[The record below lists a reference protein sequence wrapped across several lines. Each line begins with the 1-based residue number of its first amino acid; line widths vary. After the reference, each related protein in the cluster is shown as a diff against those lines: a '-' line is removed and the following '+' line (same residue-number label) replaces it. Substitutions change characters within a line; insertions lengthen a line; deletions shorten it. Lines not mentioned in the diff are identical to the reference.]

1 MSQNI
6 SNKGNLGIQR
16 RSRFY
21 RRFFPLFSIAISRGK
36 YHRLTFS
43 QFGEDVILLNL
54 FGGNLG
60 HYLDIGSG
68 HPIRGSNTFSLYR
81 MGWSGILIDP
91 VSNNIDLASK
101 QRPRDRC
108 LRAIC
113 SSAGG
118 ELDFWE
124 YLPSELS
131 TTSPN
136 RVQELK
142 TSGHTPID
150 RYSVQSITIKDLQ
163 ILTTPMD
170 PFVLSIDVEGAEF
183 DVLNGC
189 DWESFLPA
197 IVVLEQHSP
206 PWLENTPSGRLL
218 ISKGYELSDYVGL
231 SSVYIHNQSPFR
243 IQRDKSVQQ

>member
-1 MSQNI
+1 
-6 SNKGNLGIQR
+6 
-16 RSRFY
+16 
-21 RRFFPLFSIAISRGK
+21 
-36 YHRLTFS
+36 
-43 QFGEDVILLNL
+43 
-54 FGGNLG
+54 
-60 HYLDIGSG
+60 
-68 HPIRGSNTFSLYR
+68 
-81 MGWSGILIDP
+81 MGWSGILLDP
-91 VSNNIDLASK
+91 VSKNIDLASR

-113 SSAGG
+113 GSAGG
-118 ELDFWE
+118 ECDFWE
-124 YLPSELS
+124 YSPSELS

-136 RVQELK
+136 RVQELSN
-142 TSGHTPID
+142 SGHTPID

-163 ILTTPMD
+163 ISTTPKD

-206 PWLENTPSGRLL
+206 PWLENSPSGNLL
-218 ISKGYELSDYVGL
+218 ISKGYELSDYAGL

-243 IQRDKSVQQ
+243 IQRDESVQQ